1 MKLMT
6 AEVKKRLQ
14 KYPLRSQDGNVK
26 SAVCSV
32 KFFLPEGAWT
42 WYVTEANLETGE
54 LFGVTINGYG
64 DGELGYFTLQELES
78 LRSSMGSQLS
88 GTSFSSLSSCRTS
101 RATFTC
107 RSSLN
112 HSKGRL

>member
-78 LRSSMGSQLS
+78 LRSSMGLS
-88 GTSFSSLSSCRTS
+88 VERDIVFKPLKLQDIKSDVYLQKFLESF
-101 RATFTC
+101 
-107 RSSLN
+107 
-112 HSKGRL
+112 

>member
-14 KYPLRSQDGNVK
+14 KYPLSSQDGDVK

-54 LFGVTINGYG
+54 LFGVAINGYG

-78 LRSSMGSQLS
+78 IRSSMGLS
-88 GTSFSSLSSCRTS
+88 VERDIVFKPRKLQDITSDVYLQKFLES
-101 RATFTC
+101 F
-107 RSSLN
+107 
-112 HSKGRL
+112 

>member
-1 MKLMT
+1 MT

-42 WYVTEANLETGE
+42 WYVTA
-54 LFGVTINGYG
+54 INGYG

-78 LRSSMGSQLS
+78 LRSSMGLS
-88 GTSFSSLSSCRTS
+88 VERDIVFKPLKLQDIKSDVYLQKFLESF
-101 RATFTC
+101 
-107 RSSLN
+107 
-112 HSKGRL
+112 

>member
-1 MKLMT
+1 MT

-78 LRSSMGSQLS
+78 LRSSMGLS
-88 GTSFSSLSSCRTS
+88 VERDIVFKPLKLQDIKSDVYLQKFLESF
-101 RATFTC
+101 
-107 RSSLN
+107 
-112 HSKGRL
+112 